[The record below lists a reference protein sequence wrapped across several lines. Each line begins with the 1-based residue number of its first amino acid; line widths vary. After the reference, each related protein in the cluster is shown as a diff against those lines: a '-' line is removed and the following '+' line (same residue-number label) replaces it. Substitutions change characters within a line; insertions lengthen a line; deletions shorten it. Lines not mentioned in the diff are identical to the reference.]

1 MIWHSVFGMSQ
12 SQAWRLVEAR
22 VENRINA
29 AGVTVQERNQYRSY
43 MWEVLKAFRTKTGE
57 PLVRALELAIGKWAN
72 LGLAPALL
80 QELLCVCFLR
90 FEQVGYAMPATQAK
104 PAERKRGPKPR
115 RLPRRCYEKA
125 LNKGRV
131 SRRRS
136 GKLEEQ
142 IAGHREGSAHA
153 AVIADRLRPVLAE
166 RGIPGDRFVGCFA
179 FAQKPGRYTR
189 NYSGETLR
197 MAASD
202 LIDFTRPNTST
213 ATSFSPSPRSSSAST
228 SVPDRPDSCAA
239 SWRLATP
246 FRPALG
252 FLRSLSL
259 RA

>member
-1 MIWHSVFGMSQ
+1 MKPLSLTAETQAVFARIRTYDLALRVFGMSQ

-29 AGVTVQERNQYRSY
+29 AGVAVRERNQHRSY
-43 MWEVLKAFRTKTGE
+43 MWEVLKAFRTETGE
-57 PLVRALELAIGKWAN
+57 PLVRALGLAIGKWAN

-104 PAERKRGPKPR
+104 PSERKRGPKPR

-142 IAGHREGSAHA
+142 IAVHREGPAHA

-166 RGIPGDRFVGCFA
+166 RDTPGDRFVGY
-179 FAQKPGRYTR
+179 FAQKPGRYVR
-189 NYSGETLR
+189 NCSGETLR

-202 LIDFTRPNTST
+202 LI
-213 ATSFSPSPRSSSAST
+213 ALYEAKHL
-228 SVPDRPDSCAA
+228 DRDALLAIAA
-239 SWRLATP
+239 ILFGVNVGS
-246 FRPALG
+246 
-252 FLRSLSL
+252 
-259 RA
+259 

>member
-1 MIWHSVFGMSQ
+1 MKPLPLTAETQAVFVRIRTYDLALRVFGMSQ

-29 AGVTVQERNQYRSY
+29 AGVAVQERNQYRSY
-43 MWEVLKAFRTKTGE
+43 MWEVLKAFRTETGE

-179 FAQKPGRYTR
+179 FAQKPGRYAR

-202 LIDFTRPNTST
+202 LIDLYE
-213 ATSFSPSPRSSSAST
+213 AKHL
-228 SVPDRPDSCAA
+228 DRDVLLAIAA
-239 SWRLATP
+239 ILFGVNVGS
-246 FRPALG
+246 
-252 FLRSLSL
+252 
-259 RA
+259 